1 MGDLMTEEKG
11 LHLDPFSK
19 GFQGLIQG
27 EGLDIYTG
35 KGCLEGRDSNIS
47 GQGVRYN
54 IEVLW

>member
-1 MGDLMTEEKG
+1 MTEEKG